1 MEKKKLIAN
10 GYVEKIE
17 ASFSNYANRDH
28 DEVHR
33 GREQP

>member
-1 MEKKKLIAN
+1 MAKKKLIAN
-10 GYVEKIE
+10 GYLEKIE
-17 ASFSNYANRDH
+17 ASFSSYANHDH